1 MIKLWQFF
9 LCTFF
14 LLCTLFRGVLG
25 QWSWGVLYKLSSFAR
40 VDTSVRSIEATT
52 TVSICETW
60 SQLLNIVSSLECTNH
75 RWKKTIICFRV
86 SINFDRHFIDKWHYI
101 IWNRGMSWP
110 SCVLIAAFKR
120 SSGLPRMQ
128 DVQFLTWLTFWT
140 SQG

>member
-86 SINFDRHFIDKWHYI
+86 SKNFDGHFIDKWHYI
-101 IWNRGMSWP
+101 IWIEECLDQVVCSSQHLKGQVVYPGCRMYNSW
-110 SCVLIAAFKR
+110 L
-120 SSGLPRMQ
+120 G
-128 DVQFLTWLTFWT
+128 
-140 SQG
+140 